1 MFTDECLAAQTFVF
15 LLGGSES
22 ASGTISTCLY
32 TIARYPHVQKSVYD
46 EITKILKV
54 HNGQWSYQGIKEMK
68 FLDMVMQGNFKVIVQ
83 N

>member
-32 TIARYPHVQKSVYD
+32 TIARYPHIQKSLYN
-46 EITKILKV
+46 EIDKVLKA
-54 HNGQWSYQGIKEMK
+54 HNGQWCYEAVKEMS
-68 FLDMVMQGNFKVIVQ
+68 FLDMVMQGKLKIMCQ